1 MRGYTRVSYSG
12 VCACAYAEARERCR
26 VSASI
31 IHLYSFETGSL
42 ILPGAWL
49 VASRRQQSSFLHP
62 TQGWIT
68 GTWSTISRFVRGS
81 WDLNSGPQV
90 CTSCALITHQAI
102 SIAPYLLQED
112 NSLAMGVSFVFI
124 QQHCGG
130 SASKKMQVQPPGI
143 AE

>member
-1 MRGYTRVSYSG
+1 M
-12 VCACAYAEARERCR
+12 CAPVRMQRPEIDVECPLPLFTFILLRQGLLFCLELGWWQAG
-26 VSASI
+26 ASN
-31 IHLYSFETGSL
+31 
-42 ILPGAWL
+42 LP
-49 VASRRQQSSFLHP
+49 SSIPHKA
-62 TQGWIT
+62 GIT
-68 GTWSTISRFVRGS
+68 GTWSTISRIVRGS
-81 WDLNSGPQV
+81 WGLNSGPQV
-90 CTSCALITHQAI
+90 CTSCALLTHQAI